1 MEYIRDEATLPIPFN
16 IVPTP
21 KSLIRIGQYIKRL
34 CCAYKKDADVQP
46 HPGRVKDRELFNS
59 ANSPVSLQ

>member
-21 KSLIRIGQYIKRL
+21 KSLIRIGQCIKRL
-34 CCAYKKDADVQP
+34 FCPHRKDADVQP
-46 HPGRVKDRELFNS
+46 HPGRITDRELFHS